1 LSDFINGIGLN
12 NVLLAA
18 HFAVLLI
25 AALVW
30 SLKPA
35 TPKKWP
41 NSPVT
46 GAGANLVSI
55 YFSFAMISDA
65 QGVSANG
72 TDAEWYLVFSA
83 LSAGILPVFTLF
95 CFFVSGLIVGRAI
108 AGLAVK
114 R

>member
-1 LSDFINGIGLN
+1 MSDFIDGIGLN

-41 NSPVT
+41 NSPIT
-46 GAGANLVSI
+46 GAGAILVSI
-55 YFSFAMISDA
+55 YFSFAMMSDT

-83 LSAGILPVFTLF
+83 LSAGILPAFTLF
-95 CFFVSGLIVGRAI
+95 CFFVSGLVAGSAI
-108 AGLAVK
+108 AGVAAK